1 MIESTAKYPFNIV
14 ENIDTMLDDLEAE
27 IQKLPL
33 NSKVKANIVKHIY
46 DLYAEIED
54 CMEATPTDWA

>member
-1 MIESTAKYPFNIV
+1 MIESNAKYPFNIV

-33 NSKVKANIVKHIY
+33 NSTVKANIVNHIY
-46 DLYAEIED
+46 KMYAEIED